1 MERKEVLFSILKGK
15 TITKIEGLEIDSD
28 NIFFET
34 SDGSRYHMYHPQ
46 DCCESVLID
55 DVCGDINDILNS
67 PILLAEEVTSNENP
81 EGIEK
86 GYQESFTWT
95 FYRLSTFKGDIT
107 IRWYGESNGWYSES
121 VDFYEICKS

>member
-15 TITKIEGLEIDSD
+15 TIIKIEGLETGSD
-28 NIFFET
+28 NVFFET
-34 SDGSRYHMYHPQ
+34 SDGCRYHMYHSQ

-67 PILLAEEVTSNENP
+67 TILLAEEVTSNENP

-95 FYRLSTFKGDIT
+95 FYKIFTFKGDIT

-121 VDFYEICKS
+121 VNFYEICKS

>member
-15 TITKIEGLEIDSD
+15 TIIKIEGLETDSD
-28 NIFFET
+28 NVFFET
-34 SDGSRYHMYHPQ
+34 LDGCRYHMYHSQ

-55 DVCGDINDILNS
+55 DICGDINDILNS

-95 FYRLSTFKGDIT
+95 FYKLSTFKGDIT

-121 VDFYEICKS
+121 VDFYQICKS